1 MMTFGQGTR
10 RISGSLTEI
19 RKARLVAGIGKDGE
33 FNG

>member
-1 MMTFGQGTR
+1 MTFDLGTR

-19 RKARLVAGIGKDGE
+19 GKARLVAGMGKDGE